1 MQTTFKVYRFDPEQ
15 PGHARLATYSV
26 ELPESAS
33 IVDGLASI
41 RDEQDPSLAFRAN
54 CERGSC
60 GDCALR
66 VNKKGVLGCATKI
79 VDAVGKD
86 GVVTVE
92 PIRHV
97 PVLKDLVY
105 DMETFLWRKVR
116 AVTPWITP
124 RTAEPNGVSA
134 VSEQEL
140 ADVRTAMSCV
150 MCGLC
155 DEGCTVVAV
164 DPEFVGPAAL
174 TKAYRTIFDPR
185 DSRHIERLKAISE
198 PRGVWDC
205 AHCFEANGHC
215 PIGGIE
221 PTNRIFA
228 IRDEALRHGVR
239 SGAHNPKVRRHY
251 DSFVK
256 SVKKSGWLD
265 EGRLA
270 LESEGLLNL
279 PGLLKLLPTAAR
291 ALVKRKAP
299 IPYLHHRRP
308 GAEEIRHIIE
318 KAEEG
323 NP

>member
-1 MQTTFKVYRFDPEQ
+1 
-15 PGHARLATYSV
+15 
-26 ELPESAS
+26 
-33 IVDGLASI
+33 
-41 RDEQDPSLAFRAN
+41 
-54 CERGSC
+54 
-60 GDCALR
+60 
-66 VNKKGVLGCATKI
+66 
-79 VDAVGKD
+79 VGKD

-124 RTAEPNGVSA
+124 HTVEPNGASA
-134 VSEQEL
+134 VSEQEI
-140 ADVRTAMSCV
+140 AEVRTAMSCV

-164 DPEFVGPAAL
+164 DGEFVGPAAL

-185 DSRHIERLKAISE
+185 DSRQHERLKAIGE

-221 PTNRIFA
+221 PTNRIFE
-228 IRDEALRHGVR
+228 IRDEAIRQGVR

-251 DSFVK
+251 DSFLK
-256 SVKKSGWLD
+256 SVKQSGWLD

-270 LESEGLLNL
+270 IESEGLLNI

-291 ALVKRKAP
+291 AIVRNKAP
-299 IPYLHHRRP
+299 IPYMHHKRP
-308 GAEEIRHIIE
+308 GAKAIRQIIE
-318 KAEEG
+318 KAEG
-323 NP
+323 KRS

>member
-1 MQTTFKVYRFDPEQ
+1 MQTTFKVHRFDPEQ
-15 PGHARLATYSV
+15 PEHARQATYVV
-26 ELPESAS
+26 ELLESAS
-33 IVDGLASI
+33 IVDGLTCI

-66 VNKKGVLGCATKI
+66 VNKKGVLGCTTRIA
-79 VDAVGKD
+79 DAVGKD
-86 GVVTVE
+86 GIVTVE

-105 DMETFLWRKVR
+105 DMEAFLWRKIR
-116 AVTPWITP
+116 AVTPWVIP
-124 RTAEPNGVSA
+124 PVAKPNGDSA
-134 VSEQEL
+134 VSEREM
-140 ADVRTAMSCV
+140 AEVRMAMSCI

-155 DEGCTVVAV
+155 DEGCTVIAV
-164 DPEFVGPAAL
+164 DSEFVGPAVL

-185 DSRHIERLKAISE
+185 DSRHVERLKAISE

-215 PIGGIE
+215 PLGIE
-221 PTNRIFA
+221 PTNRIFE
-228 IRDEALRHGVR
+228 IRDEAIRQGIR
-239 SGAHNPKVRRHY
+239 SGTHNPKVRRHY

-270 LESEGLLNL
+270 IESEGLLNL

-291 ALVKRKAP
+291 AIAKHKAP
-299 IPYLHHRRP
+299 IPYMHHRRP
-308 GAEEIRHIIE
+308 GAKKIRHIIE
-318 KAEEG
+318 KVEEG
-323 NP
+323 KP

>member
-15 PGHARLATYSV
+15 QQPSHFMTYAV
-26 ELPESAS
+26 ELPESAT
-33 IVDGLASI
+33 VVEALTHI
-41 RDEQDPSLAFRAN
+41 RDEQDPSLAFRAT

-66 VNKKGVLGCATKI
+66 VNKKGVLGCTAKI
-79 VDAVGKD
+79 VDVVGKER
-86 GVVTVE
+86 VVTVE
-92 PIRHV
+92 PIRNV
-97 PVLKDLVY
+97 PVFKDLVY
-105 DMETFLWRKVR
+105 DMDTFLWRKLK

-124 RTAEPNGVSA
+124 PTTPLEGGVL
-134 VSEQEL
+134 VSEAAL
-140 ADVRTAMSCV
+140 APVRAAMSCV

-164 DPEFVGPAAL
+164 DDQFVGPAAL

-185 DSRHIERLKAISE
+185 DSRHLERLAEIGE
-198 PRGVWDC
+198 PEGVWDC

-215 PIGGIE
+215 PIGIE
-221 PTNRIFA
+221 PTDRIFD
-228 IRDEALRHGVR
+228 IRDEAIRQGIR
-239 SGAHNPKVRRHY
+239 SGKHNPKVRRHY
-251 DSFVK
+251 DSFVN

-270 LESEGLLNL
+270 VESEGLFNI

-291 ALVKRKAP
+291 AIARHKAP

-308 GAEEIRHIIE
+308 GATEIRHIVE
-318 KAEEG
+318 KAEEKRS
-323 NP
+323 

>member
-1 MQTTFKVYRFDPEQ
+1 MQTTFKVHRFDPEQ
-15 PGHARLATYSV
+15 PELARLATYVV

-33 IVDGLASI
+33 IVDGLTYI

-66 VNKKGVLGCATKI
+66 VNKKGVLGCTTKI
-79 VDAVGKD
+79 VAVVGKD
-86 GVVTVE
+86 GMVTVE

-97 PVLKDLVY
+97 PVMKDLIY

-124 RTAEPNGVSA
+124 QAAEPNGASA
-134 VSEQEL
+134 VSEKEI
-140 ADVRTAMSCV
+140 AEVRTAMSCV

-164 DPEFVGPAAL
+164 DGNFVGPAAL

-185 DSRHIERLKAISE
+185 DSRHIERLRAISE
-198 PRGVWDC
+198 PQGVWDC

-215 PIGGIE
+215 PIGIE
-221 PTNRIFA
+221 PTNRIFE
-228 IRDEALRHGVR
+228 IRDEAIRQGVR

-270 LESEGLLNL
+270 IESEGLLNF

-291 ALVKRKAP
+291 ALARHKAP
-299 IPYLHHRRP
+299 IPYLHRPRP
-308 GAEEIRHIIE
+308 GAKEIRHIIE
-318 KAEEG
+318 KAEG
-323 NP
+323 RKP

>member
-1 MQTTFKVYRFDPEQ
+1 MQTIFKVHRFDPEQ
-15 PGHARLATYSV
+15 PEPARLATYRV

-33 IVDGLASI
+33 IVDGLAYI

-66 VNKKGVLGCATKI
+66 VNKKGVLGCTTKI
-79 VDAVGKD
+79 ADVVGKD
-86 GVVTVE
+86 GSVTVE

-105 DMETFLWRKVR
+105 DMETFLWRKMR

-124 RTAEPNGVSA
+124 QAAEPTAAYA
-134 VSEQEL
+134 VSEQEM
-140 ADVRTAMSCV
+140 AQVRTAMSCV

-164 DPEFVGPAAL
+164 DSEFVGPAAL

-185 DSRHIERLKAISE
+185 DSRHSERLQAISE
-198 PRGVWDC
+198 PQGVWDC

-215 PIGGIE
+215 PLGIE
-221 PTNRIFA
+221 PTNRIFE
-228 IRDEALRHGVR
+228 IRDEAIRRGVR
-239 SGAHNPKVRRHY
+239 SGARNPKVRRHY
-251 DSFVK
+251 ESFLR

-270 LESEGLLNL
+270 VESEGLFNL
-279 PGLLKLLPTAAR
+279 SGLLKLLPTAAR
-291 ALVKRKAP
+291 AIARRKAP
-299 IPYLHHRRP
+299 LPYLHHRRP
-308 GAEEIRHIIE
+308 GAKEIRHIIE
-318 KAEEG
+318 KAEG
-323 NP
+323 GKP